1 MFPKLL
7 DPIMQPLIGLQNPD
21 LLDTYSGVVKSG
33 TDSSNRYLCSCMGA
47 IGVTGATG
55 ATGAVIVVEVTSFV
69 EGALASF
76 GVGEALEADDDSAAG
91 ALVVTG
97 DGAGF
102 DAADDSAAGALEDTL
117 GTDLGATEGNVVMTS
132 VCVGTISVGDAF
144 GAEVELVDAFGAWVP
159 GAVVVFEGAT
169 GEAGV
174 DGTPCNGFAD
184 SGTDTGTVTGTS
196 WFI

>member
-1 MFPKLL
+1 MYPKLL
-7 DPIMQPLIGLQNPD
+7 DPIMQLPIGLQNPD
-21 LLDTYSGVVKSG
+21 RLDIYSGVVKSG

-55 ATGAVIVVEVTSFV
+55 AVGAVIVVDVTSFV

-91 ALVVTG
+91 AL
-97 DGAGF
+97 
-102 DAADDSAAGALEDTL
+102 EDTL
-117 GTDLGATEGNVVMTS
+117 GTDLGATVGDVVMTS
-132 VCVGTISVGDAF
+132 VCVGTISVEDAF

-159 GAVVVFEGAT
+159 GTVVVFEGAT

-184 SGTDTGTVTGTS
+184 SGTVTGTVTGTG